1 MVRNIKGGTGTKGLA
16 RKHQKPSGNG
26 HVRVPECDGEVFAY
40 VSSMLG
46 NGMCEIYLNSKNRLI
61 GHIRNKF
68 RGRQKRHNTIM
79 RGMIVLIG
87 LREWE
92 NPAKN
97 CDILTIYE
105 DNDIKQLKNNPNI
118 NIQDALDMQSSNRV
132 DASNEKYTGDDLIFD
147 NNVEDN
153 EYENNIKPKNAAEFV
168 LNYKENIDLDDI

>member
-1 MVRNIKGGTGTKGLA
+1 MVKNLKGGTGTKGLA
-16 RKHQKPSGNG
+16 RKHQKSNGNG
-26 HVRVPECDGEVFAY
+26 HVRVPECEGEVFAY

-46 NGMCEIYLNSKNRLI
+46 NGMCEIYRNSKDRLI

-118 NIQDALDMQSSNRV
+118 NIQDALDMQASNRI

-147 NNVEDN
+147 NNDEDN
-153 EYENNIKPKNAAEFV
+153 EYENNIKTKNAAEFV
-168 LNYKENIDLDDI
+168 LNYKENIELDDI